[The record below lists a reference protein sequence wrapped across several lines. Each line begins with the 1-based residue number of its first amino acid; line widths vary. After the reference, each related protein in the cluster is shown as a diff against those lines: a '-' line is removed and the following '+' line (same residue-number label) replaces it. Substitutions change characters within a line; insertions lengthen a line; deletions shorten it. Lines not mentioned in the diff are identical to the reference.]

1 MPVVV
6 TLVLDN
12 HDWTGDLSSYVT
24 SSYVTLAT
32 AAGAAVIAAAPTLR
46 ALASRIQTPKEEK
59 KEQQAESAT

>member
-12 HDWTGDLSSYVT
+12 HDWTGDLSSYVA
-24 SSYVTLAT
+24 LAT

-59 KEQQAESAT
+59 KEQQAERAT